1 MSVTIC
7 LGVVFYQLETFSK
20 QVYVLLHSVRGSQYT
35 ARAAVPCLLGYHND
49 RPGGWMI
56 RRRVCA
62 AAFDVWTQSV
72 LC

>member
-20 QVYVLLHSVRGSQYT
+20 QVVLLRTVRGSQHT
-35 ARAAVPCLLGYHND
+35 ARAAVSCFLDYHND